1 LPDVRDLPDA
11 TPDSPN
17 VPRFAAEK
25 PGVKISPIGFVF
37 GIGALLILGIAA
49 YLTFGPKPAPPPQ
62 PVLTQEARQYLHN
75 LGLENVH
82 MQAAESYSNQRV
94 VEILGDIKNNGDRT
108 VTRALVTCVFRDW
121 GNQVVAQENDYIVGG
136 AAGSLPP
143 GATKPFRLAFDT
155 IPDTWTQ
162 ALPALVIR
170 QINFH

>member
-1 LPDVRDLPDA
+1 MPDVRDLPDA
-11 TPDSPN
+11 TPDSPH

-162 ALPALVIR
+162 PLPALVIR